1 MLDFVN
7 TYLVSIL
14 VIQLGVVYI
23 GVKKFSSMPF
33 TLRVLHYVLLFSFL
47 SNFLSYVAA
56 LAKFETV
63 ITVNVYSLI
72 EGVLLL
78 YYFALQGER
87 KLFPWALFIFLST
100 ALVEWIGFAQENQFL
115 EFAVVV
121 ESCLLVIFALRFFAR
136 MLGEMKVGHLSNYPY
151 FWVNCAILVYF
162 AACVFLFAFGNL
174 IMTNGL
180 ILLWHVHNFFHLI
193 FLLLIAIAFWKVRSI
208 KI

>member
-1 MLDFVN
+1 MLDF
-7 TYLVSIL
+7 TKFYLVAIL
-14 VIQLGVVYI
+14 IIQLGVVLI
-23 GVKKFSSMPF
+23 GVKKYNS
-33 TLRVLHYVLLFSFL
+33 FSFAL
-47 SNFLSYVAA
+47 KVLYYLLLASFVANSISLISA
-56 LAKFETV
+56 FVDFETLG
-63 ITVNVYSLI
+63 IVNIYSVI
-72 EGVLLL
+72 EGIFLL

-100 ALVEWIGFAQENQFL
+100 TLVEWIGFAKENQFL

-151 FWVNCAILVYF
+151 FWVNCAVLVYF

-174 IMTNGL
+174 IMDNGL
-180 ILLWHVHNFFHLI
+180 LLLWHVHNFFHLI
-193 FLLLIAIAFWKVRSI
+193 YLLLIAIAFWKVRSI